1 MLLVF
6 RVQTLEIELCLGMDR
21 HVRLEVIIHF
31 IELLAF
37 NNAKIFQSFPLLRFP
52 LRSL

>member
-21 HVRLEVIIHF
+21 HVRLEIILHF
-31 IELLAF
+31 IELLAC
-37 NNAKIFQSFPLLRFP
+37 NNAKDFQSFPLLQLP